1 MHINPGLHCSGFSRS
16 VLKKPTGQSMDY
28 PPHGKRRRSV
38 LIEVKDLQKSYGD
51 LLAVDCI
58 NFSARSGTVFGLLG
72 PNGAGKSTT
81 ISCLSGLLKP
91 TAGSVSV
98 GGFNMASDS
107 VKAKASLGIVPQ
119 ELAIYEDLSAYDN
132 LAYWGAAYGL
142 SGAKLKQR
150 VDHVLNRI
158 GLVDRAKDL
167 PKEYS
172 GGMKRR
178 LNFGCGL
185 VHEPK
190 VLLLDEPTVGVDP
203 QSRERLFELVKEEK
217 AKGTCV
223 LYTTHYMEEAEKLCD
238 ELAIIDHGKIIA
250 AGTLRDLQSE
260 FGGNDI
266 IQLSGAFDLS
276 LVEVVIAQLGATALS
291 LSSEVLMI
299 AIANGARNL
308 PSVLQ
313 EISATGADINDTRLS
328 EPNLESLFLKL
339 TGKELRS

>member
-1 MHINPGLHCSGFSRS
+1 M
-16 VLKKPTGQSMDY
+16 
-28 PPHGKRRRSV
+28 
-38 LIEVKDLQKSYGD
+38 IEVKDLQKSYGD
-51 LLAVDCI
+51 LVAV
-58 NFSARSGTVFGLLG
+58 NRVSFSASEGTVFGLLG

-91 TAGSVSV
+91 TAGSIRV
-98 GGFNMASDS
+98 GGFDMSSDA

-119 ELAIYEDLSAYDN
+119 ELAIYEDLSAREN
-132 LAYWGAAYGL
+132 LAFWGAAYGL
-142 SGAKLKQR
+142 KGDKLKQR

-158 GLVDRAKDL
+158 GLTDRAGDL

-185 VHEPK
+185 VHEPAI
-190 VLLLDEPTVGVDP
+190 LLLDEPTVGVDP
-203 QSRERLFELVKEEK
+203 QSRERLFDLVREEK

-250 AGTLRDLQSE
+250 AGTLHELRAE

-266 IQLSGAFDLS
+266 IRLSGSFDPS
-276 LVEVVIAQLGATALS
+276 RVEQAVTELGG
-291 LSSEVLMI
+291 EVLTLDSNALLM
-299 AIANGARNL
+299 AIKDGARNL
-308 PSVLQ
+308 PAILQ
-313 EISATGADINDTRLS
+313 GISATGADIHDTRLS

-339 TGKELRS
+339 TGKDLRA

>member
-1 MHINPGLHCSGFSRS
+1 
-16 VLKKPTGQSMDY
+16 
-28 PPHGKRRRSV
+28 
-38 LIEVKDLQKSYGD
+38 LIEVQDLQKTYGD
-51 LLAVDCI
+51 LVAVERLS
-58 NFSARSGTVFGLLG
+58 FSAGPGSVFGLLG

-91 TAGSVSV
+91 TAGSVKV
-98 GGFNMASDS
+98 GGFEMSKNA
-107 VKAKASLGIVPQ
+107 VAAKKSLGVVPQ
-119 ELAIYEDLSAYDN
+119 ELAIYEDLSAREN

-142 SGAKLKQR
+142 KGAGLKQR
-150 VDHVLNRI
+150 VDHILSRI
-158 GLVDRAKDL
+158 GLTDRADDL
-167 PKEYS
+167 PKKYS

-185 VHEPK
+185 VHEPRI
-190 VLLLDEPTVGVDP
+190 LLLDEPTVGVDP
-203 QSRERLFELVKEEK
+203 QSRERLFDLVREEK

-250 AGTLRDLQSE
+250 AGTLEQLRAE

-266 IQLSGAFDLS
+266 IQLSGSFDPARVEPVVIELHGEVLS
-276 LVEVVIAQLGATALS
+276 LDTGI
-291 LSSEVLMI
+291 LMM
-299 AIANGARNL
+299 AVRDGARNL

-313 EISATGADINDTRLS
+313 MISATGADIRDTRLS

-339 TGKELRS
+339 TGKELRA

>member
-1 MHINPGLHCSGFSRS
+1 M
-16 VLKKPTGQSMDY
+16 
-28 PPHGKRRRSV
+28 
-38 LIEVKDLQKSYGD
+38 IEVRDLQKSYGD
-51 LLAVDCI
+51 LIAV
-58 NFSARSGTVFGLLG
+58 NRVSFSARAGTVFGLLG

-91 TAGSVSV
+91 TTGSIRV
-98 GGFNMASDS
+98 GGFDLASDA

-119 ELAIYEDLSAYDN
+119 ELAIYEDLSARDN
-132 LAYWGAAYGL
+132 LTYWGAAYGL
-142 SGAKLKQR
+142 KGDKLKQR

-158 GLVDRAKDL
+158 GLADRAGDL
-167 PKEYS
+167 PKQYS

-185 VHEPK
+185 VHEPRI
-190 VLLLDEPTVGVDP
+190 LLLDEPTVGVDP
-203 QSRERLFELVKEEK
+203 QSRERLFDLVREEK

-250 AGTLRDLQSE
+250 GGTLSELRAE

-266 IQLSGAFDLS
+266 IQLSGSFELS
-276 LVEVVIAQLGATALS
+276 KVETVVAELNAEILS
-291 LSSEVLMI
+291 FSTEVLMI
-299 AIANGARNL
+299 TIRNGARVL
-308 PSVLQ
+308 PAVLQ
-313 EISATGADINDTRLS
+313 AISATGADIRDTRLS

-339 TGKELRS
+339 TGKELRA

>member
-1 MHINPGLHCSGFSRS
+1 MIKVR
-16 VLKKPTGQSMDY
+16 
-28 PPHGKRRRSV
+28 
-38 LIEVKDLQKSYGD
+38 DLQKSYGD
-51 LLAVDCI
+51 LIAVDRVS
-58 NFSARSGTVFGLLG
+58 FSAGAGTVFGLLG

-91 TAGSVSV
+91 TAGSIRV
-98 GGFNMASDS
+98 GGFDLAVDA

-119 ELAIYEDLSAYDN
+119 ELAIYEDLSARDN

-142 SGAKLKQR
+142 KGDGLKQR

-158 GLVDRAKDL
+158 GLTDRAGEL
-167 PKEYS
+167 PKTYS

-185 VHEPK
+185 VHEPA

-203 QSRERLFELVKEEK
+203 QSRERLFDLVREEK

-238 ELAIIDHGKIIA
+238 ELVIIDHGKIIA
-250 AGTLRDLQSE
+250 GGTLNGLRAE

-266 IQLSGAFDLS
+266 IRLSGSFELAR
-276 LVEVVIAQLGATALS
+276 VEPVITELKAELLS
-291 LSSEVLMI
+291 LSSETLMI
-299 AIANGARNL
+299 AIRDGARVL
-308 PSVLQ
+308 PVVLQ
-313 EISATGADINDTRLS
+313 AISATGAEIRDTRLS

-339 TGKELRS
+339 TGKDLRA

>member
-1 MHINPGLHCSGFSRS
+1 
-16 VLKKPTGQSMDY
+16 
-28 PPHGKRRRSV
+28 
-38 LIEVKDLQKSYGD
+38 LIEVTDLQKSYGD
-51 LLAVDCI
+51 LVAVDRVS
-58 NFSARSGTVFGLLG
+58 FSASPGTVFGLLG

-91 TAGSVSV
+91 TAGSITM
-98 GGFNMASDS
+98 GGFDIASEA
-107 VKAKASLGIVPQ
+107 VKAKATLGIVPQ
-119 ELAIYEDLSAYDN
+119 ELAIYEDLSAKDN

-142 SGAKLKQR
+142 KGAGLKQR
-150 VDHVLNRI
+150 VDHILNRI
-158 GLVDRAKDL
+158 GLTDRANDL

-190 VLLLDEPTVGVDP
+190 ILLLDEPTVGVDP
-203 QSRERLFELVKEEK
+203 QSRERLFDLVKEEK

-250 AGTLRDLQSE
+250 AGTLMELRAE

-266 IQLSGAFDLS
+266 IQLTGSFDLA
-276 LVEVVIAQLGATALS
+276 LVEKVIAELNADVLS
-291 LSSEVLMI
+291 LSSEVVMI
-299 AIANGARNL
+299 AIKDGARNL
-308 PSVLQ
+308 PAVLQ
-313 EISATGADINDTRLS
+313 GIGATGADIYDTRLS

-339 TGKELRS
+339 TGKELRA

>member
-1 MHINPGLHCSGFSRS
+1 M
-16 VLKKPTGQSMDY
+16 
-28 PPHGKRRRSV
+28 
-38 LIEVKDLQKSYGD
+38 IEVRDLQKSYGD
-51 LLAVDCI
+51 LIAVDRVS
-58 NFSARSGTVFGLLG
+58 FSAGAGTVFGLLG

-91 TAGSVSV
+91 TAGSIRV
-98 GGFNMASDS
+98 GGFDLAVDA

-119 ELAIYEDLSAYDN
+119 ELAIYEDLSARDN

-142 SGAKLKQR
+142 KGDGLKQR

-158 GLVDRAKDL
+158 GLTDRAGEL
-167 PKEYS
+167 PKKYS

-185 VHEPK
+185 VHEPA

-203 QSRERLFELVKEEK
+203 QSRERLFDLVREEK

-238 ELAIIDHGKIIA
+238 ELVIIDHGKIIA
-250 AGTLRDLQSE
+250 GGTLNGLRAE

-266 IQLSGAFDLS
+266 IRLSGSFELAR
-276 LVEVVIAQLGATALS
+276 VEPVITELNAELLS
-291 LSSEVLMI
+291 LSSETLMI
-299 AIANGARNL
+299 AIRDGARVL
-308 PSVLQ
+308 PVVLQ
-313 EISATGADINDTRLS
+313 AISATGAEIRDTRLS

-339 TGKELRS
+339 TGKDLRA

>member
-1 MHINPGLHCSGFSRS
+1 
-16 VLKKPTGQSMDY
+16 
-28 PPHGKRRRSV
+28 
-38 LIEVKDLQKSYGD
+38 
-51 LLAVDCI
+51 VDHVS
-58 NFSARSGTVFGLLG
+58 FSACAGSVFGLLG

-91 TAGSVSV
+91 TAGSISV
-98 GGFNMASDS
+98 GGFDLATHA
-107 VKAKASLGIVPQ
+107 VKAKVSLGIVPQ
-119 ELAIYEDLSAYDN
+119 ELAIYEDLSARDN

-142 SGAKLKQR
+142 KGDGLKQR
-150 VDHVLNRI
+150 VEHVLNRI
-158 GLVDRAKDL
+158 GLADRAGDL
-167 PKEYS
+167 PKQYS

-185 VHEPK
+185 VHEPN

-203 QSRERLFELVKEEK
+203 QSREHLFDLVREEK

-250 AGTLRDLQSE
+250 SGTLEALRAE

-266 IQLSGAFDLS
+266 IRLSGSFERSRVEPVLAELEAELLS
-276 LVEVVIAQLGATALS
+276 LTA
-291 LSSEVLMI
+291 EDLMI
-299 AIANGARNL
+299 TLRDGARNL
-308 PSVLQ
+308 PAVLQ
-313 EISATGADINDTRLS
+313 AIGGTGAEIRDTRLS

-339 TGKELRS
+339 TGKDLRA

>member
-1 MHINPGLHCSGFSRS
+1 M
-16 VLKKPTGQSMDY
+16 
-28 PPHGKRRRSV
+28 
-38 LIEVKDLQKSYGD
+38 IEVKDLQKSYGD
-51 LLAVDCI
+51 LVAV
-58 NFSARSGTVFGLLG
+58 NRVSFSASEGTIFGLLG

-91 TAGSVSV
+91 TAGSIKV
-98 GGFNMASDS
+98 GGFDMSSDA

-119 ELAIYEDLSAYDN
+119 ELAIYEDLSAREN
-132 LAYWGAAYGL
+132 LAFWGAAYGL
-142 SGAKLKQR
+142 KGAKLKQR

-158 GLVDRAKDL
+158 GLTDRAGDL

-185 VHEPK
+185 VHEPAI
-190 VLLLDEPTVGVDP
+190 LLLDEPTVGVDP
-203 QSRERLFELVKEEK
+203 QSRERLFDLVREEK

-250 AGTLRDLQSE
+250 SGTLNELRDE

-266 IQLSGAFDLS
+266 IQLSGSFEPSRVEQVVAELNGEVLS
-276 LVEVVIAQLGATALS
+276 LETD
-291 LSSEVLMI
+291 VLMLTI
-299 AIANGARNL
+299 KDGARNL
-308 PSVLQ
+308 PAILQ
-313 EISATGADINDTRLS
+313 GISDTGADIHDTRLS

-339 TGKELRS
+339 TGKDLRA

>member
-1 MHINPGLHCSGFSRS
+1 M
-16 VLKKPTGQSMDY
+16 
-28 PPHGKRRRSV
+28 
-38 LIEVKDLQKSYGD
+38 IEVRDLQKSYGD
-51 LLAVDCI
+51 LIAVDRVS
-58 NFSARSGTVFGLLG
+58 FSAGTGTVFGLLG

-91 TAGSVSV
+91 TAGSIRV
-98 GGFNMASDS
+98 GGFDLAVDA

-119 ELAIYEDLSAYDN
+119 ELAIYEDLSARDN

-142 SGAKLKQR
+142 KGNGLKQR

-158 GLVDRAKDL
+158 GLTDRGGEL
-167 PKEYS
+167 PKKYS

-185 VHEPK
+185 VHEPA

-203 QSRERLFELVKEEK
+203 QSRERLFDLVREEK

-250 AGTLRDLQSE
+250 GGTLNGLRAE

-266 IQLSGAFDLS
+266 IQLTGSFELAR
-276 LVEVVIAQLGATALS
+276 VEPVIAELEAELLS
-291 LSSEVLMI
+291 LSSETLMI
-299 AIANGARNL
+299 AIRDGARVL
-308 PSVLQ
+308 PVVLQ
-313 EISATGADINDTRLS
+313 AISATGAEIRDTRLS

-339 TGKELRS
+339 TGKDLRA

>member
-1 MHINPGLHCSGFSRS
+1 
-16 VLKKPTGQSMDY
+16 
-28 PPHGKRRRSV
+28 
-38 LIEVKDLQKSYGD
+38 LIEVRDLQKSYGD
-51 LLAVDCI
+51 LVAV
-58 NFSARSGTVFGLLG
+58 NRVSFAAEAGTVFGLLG

-91 TAGSVSV
+91 TAGSITI
-98 GGFNMASDS
+98 GGFDMTRDA

-119 ELAIYEDLSAYDN
+119 ELAIYEDLSAQDN

-142 SGAKLKQR
+142 KGSRLKQR
-150 VDHVLNRI
+150 VTHVLNRI
-158 GLVDRAKDL
+158 GLTDRASDL
-167 PKEYS
+167 PKHYS

-185 VHEPK
+185 VHEPRT
-190 VLLLDEPTVGVDP
+190 LLLDEPTVGVDP
-203 QSRERLFELVKEEK
+203 QSRERLFDLVREEK

-250 AGTLRDLQSE
+250 AGTLNGLRAE

-266 IQLSGAFDLS
+266 IQLSGSFDLPR
-276 LVEVVIAQLGATALS
+276 VELAVAELQAEVLS
-291 LSSEVLMI
+291 LSTESLMI
-299 AIANGARNL
+299 AIKDGARNL
-308 PSVLQ
+308 PAILQ
-313 EISATGADINDTRLS
+313 GISATGAEIHDTRLS

-339 TGKELRS
+339 TGKELRA

>member
-1 MHINPGLHCSGFSRS
+1 M
-16 VLKKPTGQSMDY
+16 
-28 PPHGKRRRSV
+28 
-38 LIEVKDLQKSYGD
+38 IEVRGLQKSYGD
-51 LLAVDCI
+51 LVAVDRVS
-58 NFSARSGTVFGLLG
+58 FSAGTGTIFGLLG

-91 TAGSVSV
+91 TAGSITV
-98 GGFNMASDS
+98 GGFDMTTDA

-119 ELAIYEDLSAYDN
+119 ELAIYEDLSARDN
-132 LAYWGAAYGL
+132 LTFWGAAYGL
-142 SGAKLKQR
+142 KGDGLKTR
-150 VDHVLNRI
+150 VEHVLNRI
-158 GLVDRAKDL
+158 GLTDRAGDL

-185 VHEPK
+185 VHEPG

-203 QSRERLFELVKEEK
+203 QSREHLFDLVREEK

-238 ELAIIDHGKIIA
+238 DLAIIDHGRIIA
-250 AGTLRDLQSE
+250 SGTLKELQAE

-266 IQLSGAFDLS
+266 IQLSGSFDPPSVEKAVANLNGEVLS
-276 LVEVVIAQLGATALS
+276 LGTD
-291 LSSEVLMI
+291 VLMM
-299 AIANGARNL
+299 AMKDGARNL
-308 PSVLQ
+308 PAVLQ
-313 EISATGADINDTRLS
+313 QISATGANIHDTRLA

-339 TGKELRS
+339 TGKELRA

>member
-1 MHINPGLHCSGFSRS
+1 
-16 VLKKPTGQSMDY
+16 
-28 PPHGKRRRSV
+28 

-51 LLAVDCI
+51 LVAVDRVS
-58 NFSARSGTVFGLLG
+58 FSAGPGSVFGLLG

-91 TAGSVSV
+91 TAGSVKV
-98 GGFNMASDS
+98 GGFDMSKKA

-119 ELAIYEDLSAYDN
+119 ELAIYEDLSARDN
-132 LAYWGAAYGL
+132 LRYWGAAYGL
-142 SGAKLKQR
+142 KGTQLNER

-158 GLVDRAKDL
+158 GLADRADDL
-167 PKEYS
+167 PKKYS

-190 VLLLDEPTVGVDP
+190 ILLLDEPTVGVDP
-203 QSRERLFELVKEEK
+203 QSRERLFDLVREEK

-238 ELAIIDHGKIIA
+238 ELAIIDHGRIIA
-250 AGTLRDLQSE
+250 AGTLQQLRSE

-266 IQLSGAFDLS
+266 IRLSGSFDPARIEPVVAELSAEVLS
-276 LVEVVIAQLGATALS
+276 LDPEF
-291 LSSEVLMI
+291 LMI
-299 AIANGARNL
+299 AISDGARNL

-313 EISATGADINDTRLS
+313 AISATGAAIRDTRLS

-339 TGKELRS
+339 TGKELRA

>member
-1 MHINPGLHCSGFSRS
+1 M
-16 VLKKPTGQSMDY
+16 
-28 PPHGKRRRSV
+28 
-38 LIEVKDLQKSYGD
+38 IEVKDLQKSYGD
-51 LLAVDCI
+51 LIAVDRVS
-58 NFSARSGTVFGLLG
+58 FSAGAGTVFGLLG

-91 TAGSVSV
+91 TAGSIRV
-98 GGFNMASDS
+98 GGFDLTKDA

-119 ELAIYEDLSAYDN
+119 ELAIYEDLSARDN

-142 SGAKLKQR
+142 KGDRLKQR

-158 GLVDRAKDL
+158 GLTDRAGEL
-167 PKEYS
+167 PKKYS

-185 VHEPK
+185 VHEPA

-203 QSRERLFELVKEEK
+203 QSRERLFDLVREEK

-250 AGTLRDLQSE
+250 GGTLNGLRAE

-266 IQLSGAFDLS
+266 IRLSGSFELAR
-276 LVEVVIAQLGATALS
+276 VEPVLAELKAELLS
-291 LSSEVLMI
+291 LSSETLMI
-299 AIANGARNL
+299 AIKDGARVL
-308 PSVLQ
+308 PVVLQ
-313 EISATGADINDTRLS
+313 AISATGAEIRDTRLS

-339 TGKELRS
+339 TGKDLRA

>member
-1 MHINPGLHCSGFSRS
+1 M
-16 VLKKPTGQSMDY
+16 
-28 PPHGKRRRSV
+28 
-38 LIEVKDLQKSYGD
+38 IEVKDLQKSYGD
-51 LLAVDCI
+51 LVAVDHVS
-58 NFSARSGTVFGLLG
+58 FSAGAGRVFGLLG

-91 TAGSVSV
+91 TAGSVWV
-98 GGFNMASDS
+98 GGFDLSRDA

-119 ELAIYEDLSAYDN
+119 ELAIYEDLSARDN

-142 SGAKLKQR
+142 KGDGLKQR

-158 GLVDRAKDL
+158 GLVDRAGDL
-167 PKEYS
+167 PKKYS

-185 VHEPK
+185 VHEPA

-203 QSRERLFELVKEEK
+203 QSRERLFDLVREEK

-250 AGTLRDLQSE
+250 AGTLNELRAE

-266 IQLSGAFDLS
+266 IRLAGSFELSSVEPVLVELDAELLS
-276 LVEVVIAQLGATALS
+276 LT
-291 LSSEVLMI
+291 SEVLMI
-299 AIANGARNL
+299 TIRDGARNL
-308 PSVLQ
+308 SKVLQ
-313 EISATGADINDTRLS
+313 AISNTGAEIRDTRLS

-339 TGKELRS
+339 TGKDLRT